1 MKKVLFAILLF
12 LTLLSQRSE
21 SSENYEKWQKTRLE
35 SLTKPHSWLSLVAM
49 EWLYPGDNTIGSGP
63 ENSIKLTSGPK
74 QLGRFILQVDNS
86 IRFVPAEMNQITV
99 NNQPVTKPID
109 VYPDTHPQGPT
120 VFQVATYEF
129 YVVDRKKMALRI
141 KDSEAETRLNF
152 QGLNYFPE
160 QVSYRINANFIPY
173 RPAKTI
179 QTVNVMGQLYDEPSP
194 GRLEF
199 TLNGQKLSLDAFD
212 GGDSYYLVFGDK
224 TNGRTTYGPGRFLYS
239 EGLANEEG
247 QVELDFNKA
256 YNPPCAF
263 TAYSTCTLPPLQNRL
278 NTEIKAGEKKYGNS
292 KY

>member
-1 MKKVLFAILLF
+1 MMKKVLLVILLVSAF
-12 LTLLSQRSE
+12 SLQASE
-21 SSENYEKWQKTRLE
+21 SYEKWQKARLE
-35 SLTKPHSWLSLVAM
+35 NLIKPHSWLSLVAM
-49 EWLYPGDNTIGSGP
+49 EWLYLGENSIGSAQD
-63 ENSIKLTSGPK
+63 NSIKLATGPAYI
-74 QLGRFILQVDNS
+74 GRFILHSDNTLK
-86 IRFVPAEMNQITV
+86 FVPTETNQITA
-99 NNQPVTKPID
+99 NDHLVTKPID

-129 YVVDRKKMALRI
+129 YVVERKKMALRI
-141 KDSEAETRLNF
+141 KDSQAETRLNF
-152 QGLNYFPE
+152 KGLEYFPE
-160 QVSYRINANFIPY
+160 QEAYRIKADFIPY
-173 RPAKTI
+173 QPVKII

-224 TNGRTTYGPGRFLYS
+224 TSGRTTYGPGRFLYS
-239 EGLANEEG
+239 DGLVNEEG
-247 QVELDFNKA
+247 QVVLDFNKA

-278 NTEIKAGEKKYGNS
+278 NIEINAGEKKYGNS